1 MASLKYIAG
10 PEDLGK
16 QLKTVVKE
24 QFSISARLM
33 TKLRKGERILVNGA
47 PCPGWVTVL
56 EGDRVEVLLPEE
68 RSDFQPEEMP
78 IDVVFE
84 DEWLM
89 VVNKGPGIVAHPT
102 KGNYSHTLLN
112 GITYRML
119 QDAVLSDGTL
129 DEGRLFKVRL
139 TNRLDMNTS
148 GLVIVAKHSY
158 VQDHLIRQMEE
169 GKLVK
174 HYTALLEGIVD
185 EDQGTV
191 DLPIGLPDENYP
203 ERWILEPEKGGYPS
217 VTEYKVIKRYNCP
230 HHMVYGRENTELR
243 PVEGYTLMDLRLLT
257 GRTHQIRVHM
267 SGMGHPVAGD
277 HLYCHGDPFRYR
289 EQFGAPEKGE
299 TNPEVV
305 SELISRQALHARS
318 LGFTHPVTGEE
329 MFVEAPLPEDMEK
342 ALAILE
348 NGQGANKRN
357 SNEQTGII

>member
-1 MASLKYIAG
+1 MASLRYTADAG
-10 PEDLGK
+10 DRGK
-16 QLKTVVKE
+16 QLKTVIRE
-24 QFSISARLM
+24 RFSISSRLM
-33 TKLRKGERILVNGA
+33 TKLRKEERIHVNGR
-47 PCPGWVTVL
+47 PMPGWVTVF
-56 EGDRVEVLLPEE
+56 EGDQVEVLLPQETSE
-68 RSDFQPEEMP
+68 FEPEDIP

-89 VVNKGPGIVAHPT
+89 VINKQPGIVAHPT

-119 QDAVLSDGTL
+119 QDAVLTDGSL
-129 DEGRLFKVRL
+129 DKEKLFKVRL

-158 VQDHLIRQMEE
+158 VQDHLVRQMED

-174 HYTALLEGIVD
+174 HYTALLEGIVKED
-185 EDQGTV
+185 EGTV
-191 DLPIGLPDENYP
+191 DLPIGLPDENFP

-217 VTEYKVIKRYNCP
+217 VTEYKVLKRYDHP
-230 HHMVYGRENTELR
+230 HFMVYGRENPEMR

-267 SGMGHPVAGD
+267 SQMGHPVVGD

-289 EQFGAPEKGE
+289 EEFGTPEKGE

-305 SELISRQALHARS
+305 SDLIGRQALHATS
-318 LGFTHPVTGEE
+318 LSFTHPVTGKE
-329 MFVEAPLPEDMEK
+329 MFIEAKLPEDMAE
-342 ALAILE
+342 ALGKLE
-348 NGQGANKRN
+348 
-357 SNEQTGII
+357 